1 MMQYRSLII
10 GTFLCLIVLNA
21 VALSLVWI
29 PYDIKQLSIPD
40 KLQTPNWDHWLGT
53 DHFGRDI
60 LSMTM
65 VGART
70 SLAVAL
76 LAVGIGMG
84 IGVPLGLAAA
94 ARRGAFFDEIIM
106 RTNDL
111 IFAFP
116 SLVIAIL
123 ITALFGAGAMN
134 AIIAIG
140 IFNIPVFARVSRGA
154 ALSLW
159 QKEFIL
165 AARGQREI
173 KIAYLSRAYS
183 AQPDKLI
190 DRAGNDPIFSG
201 YSCRSRPKLCRP
213 WRPTTHTKLGPYACR
228 CTDNGKLCPTFGFD
242 PRQRNNLDSARAQPF
257 GRRPARFPGPQ
268 TQEVAVMS
276 LLCVDQL
283 NIKLGPVSVL
293 TDVSFSLQQGEIL
306 ALTGESGSG
315 KSMTALA
322 LMQLLPD
329 IAKTDGRILFQ
340 KEDLTT
346 KTEKELCKIRGADIS
361 MVFQEPMTALNP
373 VKTIGAQ
380 VSETLILHKG
390 KTPRAARESAQRILD
405 KVGLSPSVVPMER
418 FPHELSGGQRQRVVI
433 AIAVALTPSLLIADE
448 PTTALDVT
456 TQAKILNLLK
466 CLVKETNMAMILI
479 THDLAVVTNM
489 ADNIAV
495 MQKGQI
501 VEMARTKTFFFT
513 NASSLHKVAHCRV
526 WAYR

>member
-60 LSMTM
+60 LSMTL

-165 AARGQREI
+165 AAR
-173 KIAYLSRAYS
+173 
-183 AQPDKLI
+183 
-190 DRAGNDPIFSG
+190 
-201 YSCRSRPKLCRP
+201 
-213 WRPTTHTKLGPYACR
+213 
-228 CTDNGKLCPTFGFD
+228 
-242 PRQRNNLDSARAQPF
+242 
-257 GRRPARFPGPQ
+257 
-268 TQEVAVMS
+268 V
-276 LLCVDQL
+276 
-283 NIKLGPVSVL
+283 
-293 TDVSFSLQQGEIL
+293 
-306 ALTGESGSG
+306 SG
-315 KSMTALA
+315 KSKLHISAEHILPNLTNLLIVQGTIQFSLGILAEAGLSYVGLGAQPPTPSWGRMLADAQTMVSFAPHLA
-322 LMQLLPD
+322 LIPGSA
-329 IAKTDGRILFQ
+329 IILTV
-340 KEDLTT
+340 L
-346 KTEKELCKIRGADIS
+346 G
-361 MVFQEPMTALNP
+361 
-373 VKTIGAQ
+373 
-380 VSETLILHKG
+380 
-390 KTPRAARESAQRILD
+390 
-405 KVGLSPSVVPMER
+405 
-418 FPHELSGGQRQRVVI
+418 
-433 AIAVALTPSLLIADE
+433 
-448 PTTALDVT
+448 
-456 TQAKILNLLK
+456 LNLLGDG
-466 CLVKETNMAMILI
+466 LRDIL
-479 THDLAVVTNM
+479 DPKLRKL
-489 ADNIAV
+489 
-495 MQKGQI
+495 Q
-501 VEMARTKTFFFT
+501 
-513 NASSLHKVAHCRV
+513 L
-526 WAYR
+526 